1 MTTKPPAKIK
11 EEDSSKPLKKIYT
24 MVEELKDII
33 PVMNDRYR
41 LGFCLNRYYTGES
54 GSIKEAVQ
62 SAKPFSCRISLQELE
77 NIVSEKYNKLDL
89 PKGK

>member
-1 MTTKPPAKIK
+1 MTTKLPAKIK
-11 EEDSSKPLKKIYT
+11 EEESSRPLKKIYN

-62 SAKPFSCRISLQELE
+62 SAKPFSCKISLQELE
-77 NIVSEKYNKLDL
+77 KIVTEKYSKLDL
-89 PKGK
+89 PKEK

>member
-11 EEDSSKPLKKIYT
+11 EEESSKPLKKIYT

-41 LGFCLNRYYTGES
+41 LGFCLNRYYTGEA

-62 SAKPFSCRISLQELE
+62 SAKPFSCKISLQELE
-77 NIVSEKYNKLDL
+77 KIVSDKYNKLEL
-89 PKGK
+89 SKEK

>member
-1 MTTKPPAKIK
+1 MTTKPPAKII
-11 EEDSSKPLKKIYT
+11 EEESSKPLKKIYT

-41 LGFCLNRYYTGES
+41 LGFCLNRYYTGEA

-62 SAKPFSCRISLQELE
+62 SAKPFSCKISLQELE
-77 NIVSEKYNKLDL
+77 KIVFEKYNKLDL
-89 PKGK
+89 PKEK

>member
-41 LGFCLNRYYTGES
+41 LGFCLNRFYTGES

-62 SAKPFSCRISLQELE
+62 SAKPFSCKISLKELE
-77 NIVSEKYNKLDL
+77 KIVTEKYNKLGL
-89 PKGK
+89 NK